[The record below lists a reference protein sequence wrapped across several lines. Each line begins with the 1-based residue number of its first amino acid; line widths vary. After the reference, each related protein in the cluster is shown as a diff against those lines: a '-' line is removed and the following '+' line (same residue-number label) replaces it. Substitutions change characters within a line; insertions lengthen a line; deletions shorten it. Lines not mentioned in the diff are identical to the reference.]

1 MDEYLDTLV
10 AELGVLGRGYIV
22 KSHCFLSVIVPMYNE
37 EEVIDVTYRRLK
49 AVLATLGE
57 TYEII
62 FVNDGSRD
70 KTSDIVR
77 AICKADRTVK
87 LVEFSRNFG
96 HQIAVTAGMDHA
108 SGRAVVLIDADLQ
121 DPPELIIDMVARWR
135 DGYDVVYGKRIE
147 RKGESWFKKI
157 TATLFYRLLRAMT
170 SVNIPLDAGDF
181 RLMDR
186 KVCDAISSM
195 RERSRFIRGMVGWA
209 GFKQTSVDYV
219 REERFAGETK
229 YPLRKMIRLSLDAMT
244 SFSTKPLK
252 IASILGFVL
261 SAIGFVYLFVVL
273 YQRFFTD
280 STTEGW
286 TSLIAISL
294 LFHGITLSLLGVL
307 GEYIGRT
314 YEEAKRRPLYL
325 VSDAINFTGES
336 EGQQLLEQTIGAG
349 VRD

>member
-1 MDEYLDTLV
+1 
-10 AELGVLGRGYIV
+10 
-22 KSHCFLSVIVPMYNE
+22 MYNE
-37 EEVIDVTYRRLK
+37 EEVIEVTYRRIK
-49 AVLATLGE
+49 AVLDTLGE

-77 AICKADRTVK
+77 GMCKLDHSVK

-108 SGRAVVLIDADLQ
+108 NGRAVVLIDADLQ
-121 DPPELIIDMVARWR
+121 DPPELIVDMVARWR
-135 DGYDVVYGKRIE
+135 EGYDVVYGKRVE
-147 RKGESWFKKI
+147 RKGESWFKK
-157 TATLFYRLLRAMT
+157 TSAALFYRLLRSMT
-170 SVNIPLDAGDF
+170 SVNIPVDTGDF

-186 KVCDAISSM
+186 KVCDALTSM
-195 RERSRFIRGMVGWA
+195 RERSRFIRGMVSWA

-219 REERFAGETK
+219 RDERFAGETK

-252 IASILGFVL
+252 IAGILGFIL
-261 SAIGFVYLFVVL
+261 SAVGFVYLFIVL
-273 YQRFFTD
+273 YQHFFTD
-280 STTEGW
+280 STTQGW

-314 YEEAKRRPLYL
+314 YEEAKRRPLYF
-325 VSDAINFTGES
+325 VSETLNFAEHSES
-336 EGQQLLEQTIGAG
+336 VERQEQTVGAG
-349 VRD
+349 VRN

>member
-1 MDEYLDTLV
+1 
-10 AELGVLGRGYIV
+10 
-22 KSHCFLSVIVPMYNE
+22 MYNE
-37 EEVIDVTYRRLK
+37 EEVIEVTYRRLK
-49 AVLATLGE
+49 VVLDTLGE
-57 TYEII
+57 SYEII

-77 AICKADRTVK
+77 GMCNADQGVK

-108 SGRAVVLIDADLQ
+108 NGRAVVLIDADLQ
-121 DPPELIIDMVARWR
+121 DPPELIADMVARWR
-135 DGYDVVYGKRIE
+135 EGYDVVYGKRIE
-147 RKGESWFKKI
+147 RKGESWFKKT
-157 TATLFYRLLRAMT
+157 TAAMFYRLLRSMT
-170 SVNIPLDAGDF
+170 SVNIPVDTGDF

-186 KVCDAISSM
+186 KVCDALTSM
-195 RERSRFIRGMVGWA
+195 RERSRFIRGMVSWA

-219 REERFAGETK
+219 RDERFAGETK

-252 IASILGFVL
+252 IAGILGFIL
-261 SAIGFVYLFVVL
+261 SAAGFVYLIIVL
-273 YQRFFTD
+273 YQHFFTD
-280 STTEGW
+280 TTTQGW
-286 TSLIAISL
+286 TSLVAISL

-314 YEEAKRRPLYL
+314 YEEAKRRPLYFVSETLNFAEEAQL
-325 VSDAINFTGES
+325 VERQELTV
-336 EGQQLLEQTIGAG
+336 GAG

>member
-1 MDEYLDTLV
+1 
-10 AELGVLGRGYIV
+10 
-22 KSHCFLSVIVPMYNE
+22 MYNE
-37 EEVIDVTYRRLK
+37 EEVIEVAYRRLK
-49 AVLATLGE
+49 AVLDTLGE
-57 TYEII
+57 SYEMIL
-62 FVNDGSRD
+62 VDDGSRD
-70 KTSDIVR
+70 RTSSIVR
-77 AICKADRTVK
+77 ELCKIDRTVK

-121 DPPELIIDMVARWR
+121 DPPELIKDMVARWR
-135 DGYDVVYGKRIE
+135 EGYDVVFGKRIE
-147 RKGESWFKKI
+147 RKGESWFKKM
-157 TATLFYRLLRAMT
+157 TASMFYRLLRSMT
-170 SVNIPLDAGDF
+170 SVNIPVDTGDF

-186 KVCDAISSM
+186 KVCDALTAM
-195 RERSRFIRGMVGWA
+195 RERSRFIRGMVSWA

-219 REERFAGETK
+219 RDERFAGETK

-244 SFSTKPLK
+244 SFSTRPLK

-261 SAIGFVYLFVVL
+261 SAIGFIYLFIVL

-280 STTEGW
+280 TTTQGW

-325 VSDAINFTGES
+325 VSDALNFAEDTVS
-336 EGQQLLEQTIGAG
+336 EREERLVAL
-349 VRD
+349 RD